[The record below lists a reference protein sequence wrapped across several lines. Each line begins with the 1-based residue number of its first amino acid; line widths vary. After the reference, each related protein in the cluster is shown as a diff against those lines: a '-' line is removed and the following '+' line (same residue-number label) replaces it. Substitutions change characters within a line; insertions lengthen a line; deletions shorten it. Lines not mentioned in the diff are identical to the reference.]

1 VRRRVPAPGCIFHV
15 CLKAR
20 KGSIGATIHGF
31 YPAKLTEPDHHQRG
45 HVRNKR
51 SREEVANVA
60 THGAG
65 VLASLA
71 GGSVLIVLAALRGSV
86 WSVVGVSIF
95 AGSLILLYSAS
106 TLYHASQN
114 AISRRR
120 LKVLDH
126 SAIYVLIAGTY
137 TPFLIG
143 SLRGGWGWSLFGVI
157 WGLALCGVVFKWFYT
172 GRYARLSTGI
182 YVAMGWLVMIAA
194 GPLARAISPAALGW
208 LVAGGLAYTG
218 GTYFYHATRLK
229 YAHAFWHL
237 FVLGGSGC
245 HAVAVA
251 LAI

>member
-1 VRRRVPAPGCIFHV
+1 MQ
-15 CLKAR
+15 K
-20 KGSIGATIHGF
+20 
-31 YPAKLTEPDHHQRG
+31 Q
-45 HVRNKR
+45 R
-51 SREEVANVA
+51 SREDVASVA
-60 THGAG
+60 THGVG

-71 GGSVLIVLAALRGSV
+71 GGSLLVVLAALTGSV
-86 WSVVGVSIF
+86 WSIVGVSIF

-106 TLYHASQN
+106 TMYHASRN
-114 AISRRR
+114 EISRRR

-143 SLRGGWGWSLFGVI
+143 SLRGAWGWSLFGVI
-157 WGLALCGVVFKWFYT
+157 WGLALCGVVFKWFAT

-182 YVAMGWLVMIAA
+182 YIAMGWLVLIAA
-194 GPLARAISPAALGW
+194 VPLARAISPVALGW

-218 GTYFYHATRLK
+218 GTYFYHSTRLK
-229 YAHAFWHL
+229 YAHALWHV
-237 FVLGGSGC
+237 FVLCGSAC

>member
-1 VRRRVPAPGCIFHV
+1 LSEPEHQEPGQF
-15 CLKAR
+15 
-20 KGSIGATIHGF
+20 
-31 YPAKLTEPDHHQRG
+31 
-45 HVRNKR
+45 RNKR
-51 SREEVANVA
+51 GRAEVANVA
-60 THGAG
+60 THGVG
-65 VLASLA
+65 VIASLA
-71 GGSVLIVLAALRGSV
+71 GGSLLIVLAALSGSV
-86 WSVVGVSIF
+86 RSIVGVSVF

-106 TLYHASQN
+106 TLYHACRN
-114 AISRRR
+114 EISRRR

-126 SAIYVLIAGTY
+126 CAIYVLIAGTY

-143 SLRGGWGWSLFGVI
+143 NLRGGWGWSLFGVI
-157 WGLALCGVVFKWFYT
+157 WGLALCGVVFKWFHT

-182 YVAMGWLVMIAA
+182 YIAMGWLVLIAA

-218 GTYFYHATRLK
+218 GTYFYHATRMK
-229 YAHAFWHL
+229 YAHAFWHM